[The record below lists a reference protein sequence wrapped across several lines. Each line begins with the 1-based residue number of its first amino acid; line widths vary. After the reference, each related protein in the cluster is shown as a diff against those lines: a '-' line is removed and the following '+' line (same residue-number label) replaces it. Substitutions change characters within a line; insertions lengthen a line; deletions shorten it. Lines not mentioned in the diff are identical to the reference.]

1 VKGRGAVVP
10 FPYEFKM
17 KNVVLFD
24 MDGTLTEPRKSM
36 PQEIF
41 DALMLLLQYADVGI
55 VSGSPFDYIKEQCG
69 LLFNGLNEH
78 SLQDLL
84 ILPCNGTQ
92 KYSYSNGKWDN
103 DVLLDM
109 REFIGESTFH
119 SLMSTL
125 IKKQYTCSLL
135 SDTFGYPHTG
145 HFISY
150 RGSMI
155 NWSPVG
161 RNANHEDREAF
172 VKADKLYNIRQFIF
186 DELLLNTHLTD
197 KLAFSLGGST
207 SIDIYPHGWDKTY
220 ALNHYSDKDMFWF
233 IGDRCLQDSGNDKPL
248 YDKVNSLR
256 PNTAFQ
262 TKGPDQTILFIKD
275 IIKTIEENNE

>member
-1 VKGRGAVVP
+1 
-10 FPYEFKM
+10 M

-55 VSGSPFDYIKEQCG
+55 VSGSPFDYIKEQCS
-69 LLFNGLNEH
+69 LLFDDSNEDVFE
-78 SLQDLL
+78 DLL

-92 KYSYSNGKWDN
+92 KYSYGDNKWN
-103 DVLLDM
+103 KDVSLDM
-109 REFIGESTFH
+109 REFIGEDTFH
-119 SLMSTL
+119 YLMSIL
-125 IKKQYTCSLL
+125 IKKQYICSLL

-155 NWSPVG
+155 NWCPVG
-161 RNANHEDREAF
+161 RNANHEDRRAF
-172 VKADKLYNIRQFIF
+172 VKADKTYDVRQLVF
-186 DELLLNTHLTD
+186 DELISNNNLTE

-207 SIDIYPHGWDKTY
+207 SIDVYPHGWDKTY
-220 ALNHYSDKDMFWF
+220 ALNYYGDNDMFWF
-233 IGDRCLQDSGNDKPL
+233 VGDRCLHESGNDKPL

-262 TKGPDQTILFIKD
+262 TKGPEQTILFIKD